1 MKLPALRLVS
11 PRLALLGL
19 AALTLLGA
27 CYNARRI
34 SEEELGPVRRQMRLP
49 TGVSC
54 ELLGHVTVRDG
65 TGCGYMGGSRPGQ
78 SQTLDYNLTKEAER
92 HQANLIIP
100 DGPAYHDSWEGC
112 PSNGLI
118 QEAKLYRCAFP
129 VNTPLRPTPSPS
141 PAADEPID

>member
-1 MKLPALRLVS
+1 MKLLALRLAS
-11 PRLALLGL
+11 PRLALLTL
-19 AALTLLGA
+19 TALTLLGA
-27 CYNARRI
+27 CYHARRI
-34 SEEELGPVRRQMRLP
+34 PEEELGPVRRQMRLP

-78 SQTLDYNLTKEAER
+78 SQTLNYNLTKAAER
-92 HQANLIIP
+92 YQANLIID

-129 VNTPLRPTPSPS
+129 VTTPIRPTPSPS
-141 PAADEPID
+141 PTVDSLID